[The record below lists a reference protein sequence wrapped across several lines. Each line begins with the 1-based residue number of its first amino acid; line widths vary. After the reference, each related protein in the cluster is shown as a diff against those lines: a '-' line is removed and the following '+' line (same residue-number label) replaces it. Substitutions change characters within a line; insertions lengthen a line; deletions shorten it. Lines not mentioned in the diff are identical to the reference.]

1 MFISLSIRQQ
11 CPHGRIR
18 NPVKQFAE
26 LVVKHGNKY
35 RDTANPAWCIGQY
48 LPSFVITSPEM
59 MAKGSRIMNVGRS
72 CTPDLESEDA
82 RTDWKY
88 IGRK

>member
-1 MFISLSIRQQ
+1 
-11 CPHGRIR
+11 
-18 NPVKQFAE
+18 
-26 LVVKHGNKY
+26 
-35 RDTANPAWCIGQY
+35 
-48 LPSFVITSPEM
+48 VITSPEM